1 MSDYNEEQVKAKDAR
16 RGITEQRGNVHAKKK
31 KVEPGQYI
39 LQQRVR
45 ADSALARYMK
55 QNPWVQYR
63 ELSWSDFDEVN
74 RVGNIFARKNR
85 PYEYRILDT
94 TTNTVHTL
102 KGN

>member
-1 MSDYNEEQVKAKDAR
+1 MSDYNEEQVKAKNAR

-31 KVEPGQYI
+31 KIEPGQYI

-94 TTNTVHTL
+94 ATNTVHTV
-102 KGN
+102 KGS

>member
-63 ELSWSDFDEVN
+63 GLSWSDFDEVN

-94 TTNTVHTL
+94 ATNTVHIL
-102 KGN
+102 KGS